1 MKSLY
6 KVVLFRT
13 SAITL
18 APLPLHTVSVAFVI
32 PNVNSAALIAAYSNF
47 RVPNALPGFP
57 MRCLV
62 RKCSGR
68 YEETKNST
76 PLISSHKIHLVRV
89 LSCGSDGCGWSYASG
104 IISAVEEC
112 QKAGVNVISMSL
124 GGSGHSTNEFGIRLL
139 LSCELPF
146 SHECSCSKR
155 YDPQGAIQSIQ

>member
-1 MKSLY
+1 MADYPRLAMLVYKFLVLVFMKSLY

-76 PLISSHKIHLVRV
+76 PLISSHSLVF
-89 LSCGSDGCGWSYASG
+89 
-104 IISAVEEC
+104 
-112 QKAGVNVISMSL
+112 
-124 GGSGHSTNEFGIRLL
+124 GGG
-139 LSCELPF
+139 
-146 SHECSCSKR
+146 
-155 YDPQGAIQSIQ
+155 